1 MPDGLITSIS
11 YISTARSDLAH
22 SDFHNIL
29 ESANLRNEEL
39 DLTGL
44 LAFNGLNFMQTLE
57 GSRDNLNSCM
67 RLIESDKRHDG
78 MVIFSRREISQREFP
93 HWRMAGVL
101 LVSDSREQETT
112 IEQLLSSK
120 WVTPETK
127 QHFESF
133 KSFGSQAQ

>member
-1 MPDGLITSIS
+1 
-11 YISTARSDLAH
+11 
-22 SDFHNIL
+22 
-29 ESANLRNEEL
+29 
-39 DLTGL
+39 
-44 LAFNGLNFMQTLE
+44 MQTLE

-78 MVIFSRREISQREFP
+78 MVIFSRRETSQREFP

-101 LVSDSREQETT
+101 LLSDSGEQKTD
-112 IEQLLSSK
+112 IDRILSTE

-133 KSFGSQAQ
+133 QSFGSQAQ